1 MLLTAHLRQDTR
13 FLRYTQRGPTK
24 EEANGNRDQF
34 RSQLQVPFLV
44 RDIDKM
50 TRTTL
55 ENQVRCQGR
64 VKVDE

>member
-1 MLLTAHLRQDTR
+1 M
-13 FLRYTQRGPTK
+13 K

-34 RSQLQVPFLV
+34 RSQLQVLFLV

-50 TRTTL
+50 RRTTL